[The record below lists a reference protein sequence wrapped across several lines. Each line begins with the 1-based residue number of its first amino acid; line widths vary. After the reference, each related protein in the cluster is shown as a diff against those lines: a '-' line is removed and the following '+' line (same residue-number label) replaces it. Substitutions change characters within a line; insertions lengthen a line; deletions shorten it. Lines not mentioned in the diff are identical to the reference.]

1 MHNRRISILD
11 SMFPIFNTLDHCI
24 TQEHNVDYRKFSLL
38 DKDDFY
44 RKSSGLLCEDVLQWS
59 ISENKMCTVV
69 QKMKKLLKEKRV
81 ATKAKP
87 IKQLESKIAAMGFKL
102 DDTTHAKSLL

>member
-1 MHNRRISILD
+1 MRKRRISILD

-24 TQEHNVDYRKFSLL
+24 TQENDDDYRNFSLL
-38 DKDDFY
+38 DRDEFY
-44 RKSSGLLCEDVLQWS
+44 RKSSELLCEDVLQWS
-59 ISENKMCTVV
+59 ISEKKMCTVV

-87 IKQLESKIAAMGFKL
+87 IKQLESKIVAMGFTL
-102 DDTTHAKSLL
+102 DVTRHAQSLL